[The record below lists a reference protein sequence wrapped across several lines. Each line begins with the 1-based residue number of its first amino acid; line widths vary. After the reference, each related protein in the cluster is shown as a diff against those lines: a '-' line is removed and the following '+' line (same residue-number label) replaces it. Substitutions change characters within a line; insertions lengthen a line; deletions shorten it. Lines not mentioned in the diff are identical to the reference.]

1 MRVKSTLIK
10 STFKIVV
17 FPLNVHFLRNNE
29 RVFLFYLEKSICEFL
44 KSLLEV
50 FHAVQ
55 KQQFP
60 YWANTG
66 HRFKREVEDMWQAD
80 ISALRRPHLCFWAGL
95 SIPAWAIKSFTFF
108 CKSSMRP
115 PISSST
121 RSRRAEHGTRAPSSV
136 PQRLME
142 TPCDAHERREPKARA
157 PQGSAR

>member
-60 YWANTG
+60 Y
-66 HRFKREVEDMWQAD
+66 
-80 ISALRRPHLCFWAGL
+80 
-95 SIPAWAIKSFTFF
+95 
-108 CKSSMRP
+108 
-115 PISSST
+115 
-121 RSRRAEHGTRAPSSV
+121 
-136 PQRLME
+136 
-142 TPCDAHERREPKARA
+142 
-157 PQGSAR
+157 